1 MEFAPYDLFSVVMS
15 GKMSRPEIYCVFRQI
30 IDGVNYLHEMGL
42 AHRDLKL
49 DNCVMTTDNVVKL
62 IDFGTAA
69 VFHYPGK
76 HQIPASGIVGSDP
89 YLAPEVLHKDQYDPR
104 LTDVWS
110 VAIIF
115 MCMVL
120 RRFPWKIPDYK
131 TDMSYRLYVNTHPE
145 LCTKPT
151 IPTPAPSIANGTEGT
166 AKAGGPHS
174 LLPDGSSSL
183 PFRTTSQAS
192 QATTVAESAVV
203 DEPTPIAETPGTG
216 AGAGAAATPSRG
228 QSTSEVSDASTESE
242 DNTHGHLAR
251 LELRGS
257 PEKIVDP
264 SDEYFPRRSDSTAS
278 TPAGKYAGHAAA
290 RQGTN
295 PAPSGAAG
303 AGGGDKPNRLAPP
316 TTRHRAVTSPHTDHP
331 PHFSSSA
338 ISGTSPV
345 GSDTSAQG
353 QGQGNKMHQT
363 VSQHEQQVKRERA
376 ASISSTRTFQTGGAE
391 SIFRLLPRE
400 SRSAIMRMLAVE
412 PTIRCTLSDLLKG
425 RGHDD
430 MMCPCGAPDCG
441 GNISVPPAELTG
453 VSADEED
460 QGDEWVQKIE
470 CCSHLKPGQK
480 PGHSHIKVA
489 EDKPAKKKLFH

>member
-1 MEFAPYDLFSVVMS
+1 MS
-15 GKMSRPEIYCVFRQI
+15 GKMARPEIYCVFRQI

-49 DNCVMTTDNVVKL
+49 DNCVMTTDNIVKL

-76 HQIPASGIVGSDP
+76 HQIPASGVVGSDP
-89 YLAPEVLHKDQYDPR
+89 YLAPEVLHKEHYDPR

-115 MCMVL
+115 MCMSL

-131 TDMSYRLYVNTHPE
+131 SDMSYRLYVNTHPE
-145 LCTKPT
+145 LCTKPA
-151 IPTPAPSIANGTEGT
+151 IPTPAPSIANGAEGN

-174 LLPDGSSSL
+174 LLQDGSSSL
-183 PFRTTSQAS
+183 PFRSNSGAS
-192 QATTVAESAVV
+192 QATT
-203 DEPTPIAETPGTG
+203 IAASENEGNG
-216 AGAGAAATPSRG
+216 KSRG
-228 QSTSEVSDASTESE
+228 QSQSDVSEASTESE
-242 DNTHGHLAR
+242 GPHGSLAR

-257 PEKIVDP
+257 PDKIVDP

-278 TPAGKYAGHAAA
+278 TPNAKFNPNAA
-290 RQGTN
+290 RQSTVPP
-295 PAPSGAAG
+295 PADNG
-303 AGGGDKPNRLAPP
+303 RLAVP
-316 TTRHRAVTSPHTDHP
+316 TGRSRAVTSPSEKP
-331 PHFSSSA
+331 
-338 ISGTSPV
+338 GSPFGAV
-345 GSDTSAQG
+345 PDG
-353 QGQGNKMHQT
+353 QAPKLSPSE
-363 VSQHEQQVKRERA
+363 SQHEQQVRRERA

-430 MMCPCGAPDCG
+430 QMCPCGSADCG

-453 VSADEED
+453 VSLEEED
-460 QGDEWVQKIE
+460 KGDEWVQNIE
-470 CCSHLKPGQK
+470 CCSHPRAPGQK
-480 PGHSHIKVA
+480 VGHTHITVA
-489 EDKPAKKKLFH
+489 EEKPTKKKLFH

>member
-49 DNCVMTTDNVVKL
+49 DNCVMTTDNIVKL

-151 IPTPAPSIANGTEGT
+151 IPTPAPSIANGAEGN

-192 QATTVAESAVV
+192 QATTVAETPAVM
-203 DEPTPIAETPGTG
+203 DEPQKQN
-216 AGAGAAATPSRG
+216 RG
-228 QSTSEVSDASTESE
+228 LSTSEMSESSTSSE
-242 DNTHGHLAR
+242 DTTHGHLAR

-257 PEKIVDP
+257 PEKIIDP

-278 TPAGKYAGHAAA
+278 TPAMRNHASNNV
-290 RQGTN
+290 RQGT
-295 PAPSGAAG
+295 APPPMTGV
-303 AGGGDKPNRLAPP
+303 GGDHRPARLAPP
-316 TTRHRAVTSPHTDHP
+316 TTRHRAVTSPHTENP
-331 PHFSSSA
+331 SPLASSPDSTTTA
-338 ISGTSPV
+338 
-345 GSDTSAQG
+345 GS
-353 QGQGNKMHQT
+353 GNKIHPT
-363 VSQHEQQVKRERA
+363 SSQHEQQMKRERA

-412 PTIRCTLSDLLKG
+412 PTIRCTFSDLLKG

-430 MMCPCGAPDCG
+430 MMCPCGSADCG

-453 VSADEED
+453 VSAEEDD
-460 QGDEWVQKIE
+460 QGDEWIQKIE

-480 PGHSHIKVA
+480 PPHQHIKVA
-489 EDKPAKKKLFH
+489 EEKPAKKKLFH

>member
-15 GKMSRPEIYCVFRQI
+15 GKMARPEIYCVFRQI

-49 DNCVMTTDNVVKL
+49 DNCVMTTDNIVKL

-89 YLAPEVLHKDQYDPR
+89 YLAPEVLHKDHYDPR

-115 MCMVL
+115 MCMSL

-131 TDMSYRLYVNTHPE
+131 SDMSYRLYVNTHPE
-145 LCTKPT
+145 LCAKPT
-151 IPTPAPSIANGTEGT
+151 IPTPAPSIANGAEGN
-166 AKAGGPHS
+166 AKTGGPHT
-174 LLPDGSSSL
+174 LLTDGSSSL
-183 PFRTTSQAS
+183 PFRTSSDAS
-192 QATTVAESAVV
+192 QATT
-203 DEPTPIAETPGTG
+203 IAASVHEDQI
-216 AGAGAAATPSRG
+216 RG
-228 QSTSEVSDASTESE
+228 QGDKRGMSVSDMSEASGTSTESE
-242 DNTHGHLAR
+242 SEPHQHMAHLQ
-251 LELRGS
+251 LRGS
-257 PEKIVDP
+257 PDKIVDP

-278 TPAGKYAGHAAA
+278 TPAHKFNGSNA
-290 RQGTN
+290 RQGT
-295 PAPSGAAG
+295 APPPSIN
-303 AGGGDKPNRLAPP
+303 GDRASRLAPP
-316 TTRHRAVTSPHTDHP
+316 SSRNRAVTSPHTDK
-331 PHFSSSA
+331 
-338 ISGTSPV
+338 TSPFAAV
-345 GSDTSAQG
+345 PDG
-353 QGQGNKMHQT
+353 QTPKISPT
-363 VSQHEQQVKRERA
+363 ASQHEQQMKRERA

-430 MMCPCGAPDCG
+430 QMCPCGSADCG

-453 VSADEED
+453 VSLDEED
-460 QGDEWVQKIE
+460 KGDEWIQNIE
-470 CCSHLKPGQK
+470 CCSHLKNGQK
-480 PGHSHIKVA
+480 ANHSHITVA
-489 EDKPAKKKLFH
+489 EEKPMKKKLFH

>member
-15 GKMSRPEIYCVFRQI
+15 GKMARPEIYCVFRQI

-49 DNCVMTTDNVVKL
+49 DNCVMTTDNIVKL

-89 YLAPEVLHKDQYDPR
+89 YLAPEVLHKDHYDPR

-115 MCMVL
+115 MCMSL

-131 TDMSYRLYVNTHPE
+131 SDMSYRLYVNTHPE

-151 IPTPAPSIANGTEGT
+151 IPTPAPSIANGAEGN

-174 LLPDGSSSL
+174 LLADGSSSL
-183 PFRTTSQAS
+183 PFRTNSVAS
-192 QATTVAESAVV
+192 QATT
-203 DEPTPIAETPGTG
+203 IA
-216 AGAGAAATPSRG
+216 PSVHEDTVKARG
-228 QSTSEVSDASTESE
+228 QSQSELSEVSEASTESTE
-242 DNTHGHLAR
+242 SESGAPHGHLAR

-257 PEKIVDP
+257 PDKIVDP

-278 TPAGKYAGHAAA
+278 VPANRYATNSPTVNANTA
-290 RQGTN
+290 RKGT
-295 PAPSGAAG
+295 APIPT
-303 AGGGDKPNRLAPP
+303 GGGGIDRARLAPP
-316 TTRHRAVTSPHTDHP
+316 TGRSRAATSPHTEKSP
-331 PHFSSSA
+331 SPSSSSPFA
-338 ISGTSPV
+338 AVPEGQTPKISP
-345 GSDTSAQG
+345 
-353 QGQGNKMHQT
+353 T
-363 VSQHEQQVKRERA
+363 VSQHEQQMKRERA

-430 MMCPCGAPDCG
+430 QMCPCGSSDCG

-453 VSADEED
+453 VSLDEED
-460 QGDEWVQKIE
+460 NGDEWIQNIE
-470 CCSHLKPGQK
+470 CCSHARANGKK
-480 PGHSHIKVA
+480 VTHSHITVA
-489 EDKPAKKKLFH
+489 EEKPMKKKLFH